1 MDLTDLYR
9 HCTLCPRQCGV
20 DRTAGQRGFCGQ
32 PAHIRAARA
41 SLHQWEE
48 PCLAGEQGAGT
59 IFFTGCTMD
68 CLFCQ
73 NQGLKKPGAGW
84 PVSPERFAQ
93 ICLELEQKGA
103 ACLDLVTPTMFLP
116 SLIPAIQLAREQ
128 GCTLPVVY
136 NTSGYEQPKL
146 LRLLEGTVDV
156 WLPDFKYLSPD
167 SAKMYSKTENYTE
180 NILFV
185 LDEMVRQQPKPVFDA
200 QGRMKKGVLIRHLML
215 PGMERETRQILRTIQ
230 KRYGNQVWFS
240 LMSQYTPTPA
250 VADHPV
256 LCRPVDPAVYQSTVR
271 YALSIG
277 LEQGFVQEEGAVS
290 ESFIPDFSTGE
301 GILHSISLPDSHCFS
316 FQQE

>member
-1 MDLTDLYR
+1 MDLTELYR

-32 PAHIRAARA
+32 PAHIQAARA
-41 SLHQWEE
+41 SLHKWEE
-48 PCLAGEQGAGT
+48 PCLAGEHGAGT

-73 NQGLKKPGAGW
+73 NQELKQPGAGW
-84 PVSPERFAQ
+84 PISQERLAQ
-93 ICLELEQKGA
+93 ICLELQQQGA

-116 SLIPAIQLAREQ
+116 SLIPALKLAKEQ

-136 NTSGYEQPKL
+136 NTSGYERPEL
-146 LRLLEGTVDV
+146 LDLLADTVDV
-156 WLPDFKYLSPD
+156 WLPDFKYLSPNT
-167 SAKMYSKTENYTE
+167 AKMYSKSENYPE

-185 LDEMVRQQPKPVFDA
+185 LDKMVEQQPNPVFDS
-200 QGRMKKGVLIRHLML
+200 QGLMKKGVLIRHLML
-215 PGMERETRQILRTIQ
+215 PGMEQESKQILRTIQ
-230 KRYGNQVWFS
+230 KRYGNHVWFS

-256 LCRPVDPAVYQSTVR
+256 LGHPVDRKTYQRVVR

-277 LEQGFVQEEGAVS
+277 LEQGFIQEEGAVS
-290 ESFIPDFSTGE
+290 ESFIPNFSDGTG
-301 GILHSISLPDSHCFS
+301 LFPRP
-316 FQQE
+316 

>member
-1 MDLTDLYR
+1 MDLTELYR

-32 PAHIRAARA
+32 PAHIQAARA
-41 SLHQWEE
+41 SLHKWEE
-48 PCLAGEQGAGT
+48 PCLAGEHGAGT

-73 NQGLKKPGAGW
+73 NQELKQPGAGW
-84 PVSPERFAQ
+84 PISQERLAQ
-93 ICLELEQKGA
+93 ICLELQQQGA

-116 SLIPAIQLAREQ
+116 SLIPALKLAKEQ

-146 LRLLEGTVDV
+146 LDLLADTVDV
-156 WLPDFKYLSPD
+156 WLPDFKYLSPNT
-167 SAKMYSKTENYTE
+167 AKMYSKSENYPE

-185 LDEMVRQQPKPVFDA
+185 LDKMVEQQPNPVFDS
-200 QGRMKKGVLIRHLML
+200 QGLMKKGVLIRHLML
-215 PGMERETRQILRTIQ
+215 PGMEQESKQILRTIQ
-230 KRYGNQVWFS
+230 KRYGNHVWFS

-256 LCRPVDPAVYQSTVR
+256 LGHPVDRKTYQRVVR

-277 LEQGFVQEEGAVS
+277 LEQGFIQEEGAVS
-290 ESFIPDFSTGE
+290 ESFIPNFSDGTG
-301 GILHSISLPDSHCFS
+301 LFPRP
-316 FQQE
+316 

>member
-1 MDLTDLYR
+1 MDLTELYR

-32 PAHIRAARA
+32 PAHIQAARA
-41 SLHQWEE
+41 SLHKWEE
-48 PCLAGEQGAGT
+48 PCLAGEHGAGT

-73 NQGLKKPGAGW
+73 NQELKQPGAGW
-84 PVSPERFAQ
+84 PISQERLAQ
-93 ICLELEQKGA
+93 ICLELQQQGA

-116 SLIPAIQLAREQ
+116 SLIPALKLVKEQ

-146 LRLLEGTVDV
+146 LDLLADTVDV
-156 WLPDFKYLSPD
+156 WLPDFKYLSPNT
-167 SAKMYSKTENYTE
+167 AKVYSKSENYPE
-180 NILFV
+180 NILLV
-185 LDEMVRQQPKPVFDA
+185 LDKMVEQQPNPVFDS
-200 QGRMKKGVLIRHLML
+200 QGLMKKGVLIRHLML
-215 PGMERETRQILRTIQ
+215 PGMEQESKQILRTIQ
-230 KRYGNQVWFS
+230 KRYGNHVWFS

-256 LCRPVDPAVYQSTVR
+256 LGHPVDRKTYQRVVR

-277 LEQGFVQEEGAVS
+277 LEQGFIQEEGAVS
-290 ESFIPDFSTGE
+290 ESFIPNFSDGTG
-301 GILHSISLPDSHCFS
+301 LFPRP
-316 FQQE
+316 